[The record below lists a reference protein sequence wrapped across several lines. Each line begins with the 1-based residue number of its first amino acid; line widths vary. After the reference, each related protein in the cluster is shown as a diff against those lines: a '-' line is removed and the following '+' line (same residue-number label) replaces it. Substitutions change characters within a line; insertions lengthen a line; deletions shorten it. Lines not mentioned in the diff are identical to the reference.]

1 MNNWL
6 TCLEG
11 IYPVGNSPMTN
22 ISRMEIMTRSGIPVW
37 VFNSI
42 LRALAFVILGIAVYG
57 GPTYILFC
65 VLLGVSVIAVWKPKI
80 IPFAVLYLT
89 PLVAGKSGMVLGVL
103 TPASLL
109 ALWFT
114 VIGGAF
120 YIQILIETG
129 LRVHKLA
136 MYLFAL
142 VIVAF
147 ASLIPSANKMDTI
160 EEVIRI
166 LSIALML
173 SLSIFL
179 SRQKQFRVDTIKVVF
194 ISSATPLIVG
204 LYQKLSGNLQ
214 LGGARLTQYEIQAGI
229 TVRLYST
236 FYDAHPFAKYLL
248 VILVITFALLLQRNL
263 SRKIQL
269 IASGFFLLVLW
280 ELNLTYAR
288 GPLIGFAAAALAMLY
303 MSKRLKLRQI
313 VLLVSAFGIVLYA
326 TGNINRFLE
335 LLGPSEAMGPSSVD
349 IRVSLWESAFQ
360 KVLEN
365 PIGGNGAASFEH
377 AFGIIA
383 HNDYL
388 GLWYELGIT
397 GVVLYVFL
405 LAYGALIAFTYAR
418 RLDGI
423 DKSMA
428 LAGFGLTLAIAIG
441 SLAEN
446 YFGANTLWWYYVG
459 VLGYIIGAYHARF
472 QPGRET
478 P

>member
-1 MNNWL
+1 
-6 TCLEG
+6 
-11 IYPVGNSPMTN
+11 
-22 ISRMEIMTRSGIPVW
+22 MTRYGVIPVR
-37 VFNSI
+37 VFNST
-42 LRALAFVILGIAVYG
+42 LRALALVILGLAVYA
-57 GPTYILFC
+57 GPIYILFS
-65 VLLGVSVIAVWKPKI
+65 VLFGISVIAIWKPKI

-89 PLVAGKSGMVLGVL
+89 PLVVGKSGVVLGVL

-120 YIQILIETG
+120 YIQILLKTG

-136 MYLFAL
+136 MCLFAL
-142 VIVAF
+142 AIVAF
-147 ASLIPSANKMDTI
+147 ASLIPSVNKMDTI
-160 EEVIRI
+160 GEVIRI

-179 SRQKQFRVDTIKVVF
+179 SRQQKYRVDTIKVVF
-194 ISSATPLIVG
+194 ISSAIPLIVG

-214 LGGARLTQYEIQAGI
+214 LGGARLRLNEIRADI

-269 IASGFFLLVLW
+269 IASGFFLLALW

-288 GPLIGFAAAALAMLY
+288 GPLIGLAAAVFAILY
-303 MSKRLKLRQI
+303 MNKKLKIRQV
-313 VLLVSAFGIVLYA
+313 VLLASAFVALLYA
-326 TGNINRFLE
+326 TGNINRYLE
-335 LLGPSEAMGPSSVD
+335 LIDPSTATGSTTID
-349 IRVSLWESAFQ
+349 FRLSLWEGAFP
-360 KVLEN
+360 KILEN
-365 PIGGNGAASFEH
+365 PISGYGAASFKH
-377 AFGIIA
+377 AFGKIA

-405 LAYGALIAFTYAR
+405 LAYGALITFTYAR
-418 RLDGI
+418 RLDGM
-423 DKSMA
+423 DRAMA
-428 LAGFGLTLAIAIG
+428 WAGFGLTLAIAIG

-446 YFGANTLWWYYVG
+446 FFGDNTLWWYYVG
-459 VLGYIIGAYHARF
+459 VLGYIIGAYHARL
-472 QPGRET
+472 QPVRET